1 MAARAHACRRPL
13 KDVFRENDCSSH
25 GFAQCALF
33 RAPVNRNPFSVVI
46 PFLFVGAAIDV
57 TWWNYPLIKFGDDVV
72 TLLTVLKILFWI
84 VAILGANIIIRSL
97 ILRRVLRYTRLATG
111 LQFAITKIFGYI
123 FVVLGFYV
131 ALVVNGVNL
140 ASLAVV
146 AGALGLGIGF
156 GLQNIV
162 SNFVS
167 GLVLLTERPVAVG
180 DRIEVDG
187 VAGQVT
193 KISLRATTIVTNDNI
208 SIIVPN
214 SDLTSKAV
222 TNWSHT
228 GPRVRLR
235 LKVGVAY
242 GTDTDLVRTA
252 LLSVAAENPNVLK
265 TPSSSVFF
273 ENFGDNALEFELA
286 VWTDTMTHAP
296 RRFRSD
302 LYYAIERK
310 FRECDIEVPFPQR
323 VVHLRPP
330 EPARGGNGVTGDSQP
345 SSDNEPPGRR
355 DV

>member
-1 MAARAHACRRPL
+1 MA
-13 KDVFRENDCSSH
+13 
-25 GFAQCALF
+25 
-33 RAPVNRNPFSVVI
+33 I
-46 PFLFVGAAIDV
+46 PFHFLGAAIDV
-57 TWWNYPLIKFGDDVV
+57 TWWDYPLVKFGEDAI

-84 VAILGANIIIRSL
+84 VAILVANIIIRSL
-97 ILRRVLRYTRLATG
+97 ILRRVLQRTRLATG
-111 LQFAITKIFGYI
+111 LQFAITKIFGYV

-180 DRIEVDG
+180 DRIEVEG

-214 SDLTSKAV
+214 SELTSKAV

-228 GPRVRLR
+228 GPRVRVR

-242 GTDTDLVRTA
+242 GTDTDRLRTT
-252 LLSVAAENPNVLK
+252 LLAVAAQNSNVLK
-265 TPSSSVFF
+265 TPPPAVFF
-273 ENFGDNALEFELA
+273 DNFGDSALEFELA
-286 VWTDTMTHAP
+286 VWTDTMTHSP

-302 LYYAIERK
+302 LNYAIERTL
-310 FRECDIEVPFPQR
+310 RESGIEIPFPQR
-323 VVHLRPP
+323 VVHLRSP
-330 EPARGGNGVTGDSQP
+330 EPAGDQNGITVDSPSAGNADTA
-345 SSDNEPPGRR
+345 GRR
-355 DV
+355 DT

>member
-1 MAARAHACRRPL
+1 M
-13 KDVFRENDCSSH
+13 
-25 GFAQCALF
+25 
-33 RAPVNRNPFSVVI
+33 
-46 PFLFVGAAIDV
+46 
-57 TWWNYPLIKFGDDVV
+57 
-72 TLLTVLKILFWI
+72 LKILFWI
-84 VAILGANIIIRSL
+84 VAVLVANIIIRSV
-97 ILRRVLRYTRLATG
+97 ILRRELRHTRLALV

-146 AGALGLGIGF
+146 GGALGLGIGF

-162 SNFVS
+162 ANFVS

-180 DRIEVDG
+180 DRIEVEG
-187 VAGQVT
+187 VAGPVT

-214 SDLTSKAV
+214 TELTSKAV

-228 GPRVRLR
+228 GPRVRVR

-242 GTDTDLVRTA
+242 GTDTDLLRTA
-252 LLSVAAENPNVLK
+252 LLAVAAANPDVLK
-265 TPSSSVFF
+265 TPALSVFF

-286 VWTDTMTHAP
+286 VWTETMTHAP
-296 RRFRSD
+296 RRLRSD

-310 FRECDIEVPFPQR
+310 LREAEIEIPFPQR
-323 VVHLRPP
+323 VVHVRTP
-330 EPARGGNGVTGDSQP
+330 EPKRGANGDSG
-345 SSDNEPPGRR
+345 DGEPTRGHEAPGR
-355 DV
+355 DG